1 LQRITDGSRGPRHGD
16 RGGVTGDGQRIA
28 MQRAWTIMNRYF
40 EFMKRGGEQPLPKA
54 EFPTLAD

>member
-1 LQRITDGSRGPRHGD
+1 M
-16 RGGVTGDGQRIA
+16 VTAVALLEMDKIA